1 MLVLFSVWSLRSL
14 TLILTLWGEGLVWFG
29 FVVKPGFLVHLVT
42 LKMLALANN
51 KPLDEMH
58 KYWHCFGH
66 RPISWAPLVK
76 WSYFRWKN
84 RVAWWWRSCH
94 ILLQDT
100 NMREINYRTSA
111 AQCIFLII
119 PHNSAK
125 VEGWSECRSRW
136 QATLDSF
143 TAIFCSFKCLC
154 FSFDLQI
161 LSLMFHLLSLTVF
174 KFNFPS
180 YNFCWVEFVLSTG
193 LVTSHIVQSKKR
205 DRYFLQRGSHPIKY
219 QLRHCRE
226 CLHAQL

>member
-1 MLVLFSVWSLRSL
+1 
-14 TLILTLWGEGLVWFG
+14 
-29 FVVKPGFLVHLVT
+29 
-42 LKMLALANN
+42 
-51 KPLDEMH
+51 
-58 KYWHCFGH
+58 
-66 RPISWAPLVK
+66 
-76 WSYFRWKN
+76 
-84 RVAWWWRSCH
+84 
-94 ILLQDT
+94 
-100 NMREINYRTSA
+100 MREINYRTSA

-193 LVTSHIVQSKKR
+193 LVTSHIVKSKTERPLLSSAWFTSNKIPTTS
-205 DRYFLQRGSHPIKY
+205 LQRISPCTIIVI
-219 QLRHCRE
+219 Q
-226 CLHAQL
+226 